1 MMKAI
6 YIVDQIVD
14 WFGNEV
20 KLIKTDDETKVK
32 VSVKASPMAMEHWAM
47 QYINYVEVI
56 SPKALR
62 ESIKASINNG
72 MNKYSD

>member
-1 MMKAI
+1 MEKELKVI
-6 YIVDQIVD
+6 NKNGVLLVDSRDVAEMI
-14 WFGNEV
+14 G
-20 KLIKTDDETKVK
+20 KRHTDLMR
-32 VSVKASPMAMEHWAM
+32 S
-47 QYINYVEVI
+47 IRNYVEVI